1 MQQAAICASPRTLGS
16 SQKQSFVCAPT
27 PVVVW
32 SWPVPCAG
40 LRVRRSS
47 TVVRHVQHRSSTN
60 EHREGLMM
68 KCHRSLASQPTHSF
82 SMPALL
88 KASPSRATCRLRP
101 GRRFNLVASNGR
113 LQHLAPAQTR
123 WLTALGALWASAFA
137 HRNTPNQSVEL
148 TNCSKLQ
155 FAAHLQR

>member
-1 MQQAAICASPRTLGS
+1 MVRQGLLGS
-16 SQKQSFVCAPT
+16 SAD
-27 PVVVW
+27 
-32 SWPVPCAG
+32 
-40 LRVRRSS
+40 
-47 TVVRHVQHRSSTN
+47 
-60 EHREGLMM
+60 EHRDGLMM

-88 KASPSRATCRLRP
+88 KASLPKALGHSWP
-101 GRRFNLVASNGR
+101 GRRFSVVAAYGR

-123 WLTALGALWASAFA
+123 WLTARGALLASAFA

-155 FAAHLQR
+155 FAAHLQRYVSPVLIARHTT